1 MKKLLY
7 LIISSTILFGCVD
20 KNNSRFKGGSVLIDV
35 KLENMST
42 KLVALEILSTSKTK
56 TTQLDTL
63 EVDENGSAKFYYNAL
78 KTSFYSIY
86 LPEEKDGNGGV
97 MFMAEPGDTINI
109 SGNAKKLYA
118 TSKIGGTPEAEKLD
132 SLITFLKASK
142 FYTDSLD
149 YIFQRAKSKEL
160 HHALME
166 DFQILYAKAKR
177 KEEKI
182 VLNYINTD
190 PGQFS
195 NLVAL
200 SSLDKK
206 RHKNT
211 FQKVDS
217 ALIIKYNGNE
227 DVINFHNRIEELY
240 SNSIGEPAHNFELMD
255 IDNKIVKLSDYKGK
269 YVLIDFWAT
278 WCRPCIAEIP
288 NLKKIKTD
296 FGDANFEII
305 SVCIDRDNQATIDSW
320 KRINEKF
327 QTNWIQLFDANGEG
341 TSKQYKIEHYPT
353 LMIIDPNGNILDK
366 GDHIRG
372 ETAHMLVKKLVG
384 ND

>member
-1 MKKLLY
+1 
-7 LIISSTILFGCVD
+7 
-20 KNNSRFKGGSVLIDV
+20 
-35 KLENMST
+35 
-42 KLVALEILSTSKTK
+42 
-56 TTQLDTL
+56 
-63 EVDENGSAKFYYNAL
+63 
-78 KTSFYSIY
+78 
-86 LPEEKDGNGGV
+86 
-97 MFMAEPGDTINI
+97 
-109 SGNAKKLYA
+109 
-118 TSKIGGTPEAEKLD
+118 
-132 SLITFLKASK
+132 
-142 FYTDSLD
+142 
-149 YIFQRAKSKEL
+149 
-160 HHALME
+160 ME

-305 SVCIDRDNQATIDSW
+305 SICIDRDNQATIDSW

>member
-7 LIISSTILFGCVD
+7 FILSSTVLFGCSER
-20 KNNSRFKGGSVLIDV
+20 NNSGFPGGNILIDV
-35 KLENMST
+35 KLENMSS
-42 KLVALEILSTSKTK
+42 KQVALEILSTSKTK

-63 EVDENGSAKFYYNAL
+63 EADENGIVKFFHHAM

-86 LPEEKDGNGGV
+86 LPGEKSGSGGV

-109 SGNAKKLYA
+109 TGNASKLYA
-118 TSKIGGTPEAEKLD
+118 TSKIGGTPETEKLD

-142 FYTDSLD
+142 FYTDSLGD
-149 YIFQRAKSKEL
+149 IFERAKSKEL
-160 HHALME
+160 HHALMDE
-166 DFQILYAKAKR
+166 FQLLYAYAKR

-182 VLNYINTD
+182 VLNYIYKN

-206 RHKNT
+206 RHKKT
-211 FQKVDS
+211 YQMVDS
-217 ALIIKYNGNE
+217 ALIVNYPDNE
-227 DVINFHNRIEELY
+227 DVTNFHNRIAELY
-240 SNSIGEPAHNFELMD
+240 STSIGEPAPNFSLLD
-255 IDNKIVKLSDYKGK
+255 INNKIVSLIDFKGK

-288 NLKKIKTD
+288 TLKKIKTD
-296 FGDANFEII
+296 FGGANFEII

-327 QTNWIQLFDANGEG
+327 QTNWIQLFDPNGEG

-353 LMIIDPNGNILDK
+353 LMIIDPNGDILDQ